1 MSGLVRFQVMQN
13 HRKSYAKRARKSGFL
28 ARQRTHTGRQTNAR
42 KRRVGRSVNV
52 RKKFE

>member
-1 MSGLVRFQVMQN
+1 MQN

-28 ARQRTHTGRQTNAR
+28 VRQQTHKGRQTNSR

-52 RKKFE
+52 RKRFE